1 MANMDFDLTA
11 STPMPR
17 VGYAY
22 VPMQVM
28 GETYDPE
35 KGLTQGINISR
46 VRYSNGKIRKAI
58 LRRTAMDM
66 MNMTQPQSER
76 AKRLWD
82 IQNYNF
88 TAYDLALYLNTHPT
102 DKKSA

>member
-35 KGLTQGINISR
+35 KGLTQGTIFPE
-46 VRYSNGKIRKAI
+46 
-58 LRRTAMDM
+58 L
-66 MNMTQPQSER
+66 
-76 AKRLWD
+76 D
-82 IQNYNF
+82 I
-88 TAYDLALYLNTHPT
+88 PM
-102 DKKSA
+102 

>member
-1 MANMDFDLTA
+1 MANMDFDLSA

-35 KGLTQGINISR
+35 KGLNRGTIFPELDIPMEK
-46 VRYSNGKIRKAI
+46 YGK
-58 LRRTAMDM
+58 
-66 MNMTQPQSER
+66 Q
-76 AKRLWD
+76 
-82 IQNYNF
+82 Y
-88 TAYDLALYLNTHPT
+88 
-102 DKKSA
+102 

>member
-1 MANMDFDLTA
+1 MANMDCDLTA

-35 KGLTQGINISR
+35 KGLNQGTIFPELDIPMEK
-46 VRYSNGKIRKAI
+46 YGK
-58 LRRTAMDM
+58 
-66 MNMTQPQSER
+66 Q
-76 AKRLWD
+76 
-82 IQNYNF
+82 Y
-88 TAYDLALYLNTHPT
+88 
-102 DKKSA
+102 

>member
-35 KGLTQGINISR
+35 KGLTQGTIFPELDIPMEK
-46 VRYSNGKIRKAI
+46 YGK
-58 LRRTAMDM
+58 
-66 MNMTQPQSER
+66 Q
-76 AKRLWD
+76 
-82 IQNYNF
+82 F
-88 TAYDLALYLNTHPT
+88 
-102 DKKSA
+102 